1 MQGRMNNNVE
11 WKDFRWGDL
20 FERVEDTDVTHGA
33 IVKVTDTII
42 LRPKDELEWKEKAA
56 PFFVNEFKKLRTD
69 NWEKVKNMTV
79 RCPCKVVEEIDWAY
93 MRKFIEEI
101 EAELMGNVDIES
113 ILRRAIIKM
122 S

>member
-1 MQGRMNNNVE
+1 MQGRMNNNVV

-56 PFFVNEFKKLRTD
+56 PFFVDEFKKLRIND
-69 NWEKVKNMTV
+69 WEKVKNMTV

-101 EAELMGNVDIES
+101 EAELMGNMDIES

>member
-1 MQGRMNNNVE
+1 MQGCVNDNVS
-11 WKDFRWGDL
+11 WKYFKWGDL
-20 FERVEDTDVTHGA
+20 FERVEDTDAAHGA

-42 LRPKDELEWKEKAA
+42 LRPKDESAFKEKAA
-56 PFFVNEFKKLRTD
+56 PFFVDEFKKLRTD
-69 NWEKVKNMTV
+69 DWEKAKNMTV

-101 EAELMGNVDIES
+101 EAELIGDVDIES